1 MPARSIYGSYYES
14 GSTAR
19 KRNYVETPEE
29 RNNTANRKYG
39 KNKVKTNTKVQSA
52 SSVTKALYLTV
63 IVIAFAMLMLMTY
76 RFNIISE
83 KNLVSQQLKADL
95 ESTEANLLAAKI
107 AVEQNTNLD
116 YIESYAKQKLGMQ
129 KPTSSQTVYVDTSN
143 ITQVVEANENLNVIE
158 SIASKIK
165 SIFNNVF

>member
-1 MPARSIYGSYYES
+1 MPARSVYSSYYES
-14 GSTAR
+14 GSAAR
-19 KRNYVETPEE
+19 KRNYIETPEE
-29 RNNTANRKYG
+29 INNATNRRYG
-39 KNKVKTNTKVQSA
+39 KNKVKSNTKARPA
-52 SSVTKALYLTV
+52 SSATKALYIIT
-63 IVIAFAMLMLMTY
+63 IITAFAMLMVMTY

-95 ESTEANLLAAKI
+95 ESAEANLLAAKI
-107 AVEQNTNLD
+107 AVEQNTDLD

-143 ITQVVEANENLNVIE
+143 ITQVLEANKNLNVIE